1 MNITKYQKFESII
14 IHRSK
19 INFAYYNPRKISE
32 NSQKKLKEKI
42 KKIGLLGGIIWNEQ
56 TGNLISGHQRL
67 KVLDQLERSE
77 DYFITVD
84 KVIMDEKTE
93 VEANIFLNNTSV
105 MGEFDKEVL
114 KDIQVEF
121 PDIDFMEDLGFT
133 QIDLD
138 FFSIPYKQD
147 FNIPKNNIPD
157 FVNTPQLENPDVNK
171 IHKESRDKYK
181 DEINNTAG
189 ICAEPFRNDFYL
201 TIVFPSNNTKW
212 EFMKGINQK
221 EKEKFIKYDDFIEFI
236 KDDYRV

>member
-1 MNITKYQKFESII
+1 MNITKYQKFESITV
-14 IHRSK
+14 HRSK

-32 NSQKKLKEKI
+32 NSQKRLKEKI
-42 KKIGLLGGIIWNEQ
+42 KKIGLIGGIIWNEQ
-56 TGNLISGHQRL
+56 TGNLVSGHQRL

-138 FFSIPYKQD
+138 FFNIPPKQCFD
-147 FNIPKNNIPD
+147 IPKNNIPD
-157 FVNTPQLENPDVNK
+157 FVNTPQLENSDVNK
-171 IHKESRDKYK
+171 IQKESRDKYK
-181 DEINNTAG
+181 NEINNKAG

-212 EFMKGINQK
+212 EFMKNINQK

-236 KDDYRV
+236 REDYRV